1 MRDHPSGNLDFFVRR
16 REQLET
22 FGLFALAAAIMFI
35 IIALAVI
42 AIWSL

>member
-1 MRDHPSGNLDFFVRR
+1 MRDHLLGNLDFLVRR

-22 FGLFALAAAIMFI
+22 LGLFALAASIMFI
-35 IIALAVI
+35 MIALAVI